1 MDINSLLN
9 GENAAFLDASYAAWL
24 HDPGAVDPWLRE
36 LFEGLGER
44 PAVNGGLAP
53 GQTPRFPRRSIF
65 NPGGAAQGTGAASR
79 DEVRLASKVPQIIN
93 AYRVR
98 GHMQAQVD
106 PLKRREEVEHPEMSL
121 GYYGLTEADL
131 DTPVASSPV
140 FGEPP
145 TSTLRKILARVRQAY
160 CGSLGSEF
168 MNIQDLQQKLWL
180 QERLETIWDKPV
192 LTKEEELRVLSK
204 LSLAEGFERLLHT
217 RFPGT
222 KRFSLEGAEPLI
234 PLLDLLIEH
243 AGLSGVGEI
252 IFGMAHRGRLN
263 VLTNIL
269 DKPAQ
274 MIVAEFE
281 DELPTS
287 FQGSGDVKYHL
298 GYSSDQT
305 TLHGDR
311 VHLSM
316 AFNPSHLE
324 AVNPVVEGRVRAK
337 QDRYLYEHP
346 DEGKAHIR
354 KGMAMLLHGDAAFA
368 GQGLVAETLNLSDL
382 AGYRTGG
389 TVHVI
394 VNNQIGFTT
403 PPHEARSTP
412 YATDIARMLG
422 VPIFHVNGEDPKA
435 VAAAVRI
442 AVEWRQTFH
451 RDVVIDMYCYRKHG
465 HNEGDEPSFTQ
476 PLLYEDIRSR
486 PSPREVYARAL
497 VESGDL
503 TQDEVDR
510 VFGVAREKLEGHTG
524 TGQTQDSYTGNMASE
539 MGQLWSGYL
548 NGTLQDAVDTRYPLE
563 KLRQL
568 LIKANTLPAD
578 FNAHRKI
585 QRLLQQR
592 REVAQGERP
601 VSWAEAE
608 QAAYASLVV
617 EGTRVR
623 LSGQDSGRGTFSH
636 RHAVLADVT
645 TGKEIFP
652 VDMLEE
658 GQARFQVMDSLLS
671 EAAVLG
677 FEYGYSLDYPD
688 ALVMWEAQ
696 FGDFANGAQVII
708 DQFIV
713 SGEQK
718 WNRCSGLVMLLPHGY
733 EGQGPEHSSARIERY
748 LMLCAEDNIQIAN
761 CTTPANLFHIL
772 RRQVLR
778 RARKPLIIFTPKSL
792 LRHPR
797 CVSTL
802 SDLAEGGF
810 QRVIPEVEALDADQ
824 VKRVI
829 FCSGKV
835 YYDLLAEREERG
847 ERRVALVRVEEL
859 YPYPRE
865 LIDAE
870 VQRYPNA
877 EVVWCQ
883 EEPRNMGPWP
893 VYCDWLREQLPV
905 ERQPRYVGRK
915 PTASPATGSHGTHA
929 REVRAIL
936 DAAFNL

>member
-9 GENAAFLDASYAAWL
+9 GENAAFLDDSYSAWL
-24 HDPGAVDPWLRE
+24 HDPSSVDPWLQE

-53 GQTPRFPRRSIF
+53 GQTPCFPRRSIF
-65 NPGGAAQGTGAASR
+65 NPLGGAAP
-79 DEVRLASKVPQIIN
+79 VRQVDVKLASKVPQIIN

-98 GHMQAQVD
+98 GHMLAQVD
-106 PLKRREEVEHPEMSL
+106 PLNRREQVEHPEMSL
-121 GYYGLTEADL
+121 GYYGLSERDL
-131 DTPVASSPV
+131 DKPVSSSPV

-145 TSTLRKILARVRQAY
+145 TSTLRKILDRVHKAY

-168 MNIQDLQQKLWL
+168 MNIQDLEQKLWL
-180 QERLETIWDKPV
+180 QERLETIWDQPL

-204 LSLAEGFERLLHT
+204 LSLAEGFERMLHT

-234 PLLDLLIEH
+234 PLLGLLIEY
-243 AGLSGVGEI
+243 AGQKGVTEI

-298 GYSSDQT
+298 GYSSDQV
-305 TLHGDR
+305 TLHGDV

-337 QDRYLYEHP
+337 QDRYLFDHP
-346 DEGKAHIR
+346 EEGRAHIK

-412 YATDIARMLG
+412 YATDVARMLG

-435 VAAAVRI
+435 VAAAVRL

-476 PLLYEDIRSR
+476 PLLYDDIRSR

-503 TQDEVDR
+503 SQDEIDR
-510 VFGVAREKLEGHTG
+510 VFGVARERLEGHTG
-524 TGQTQDSYTGNMASE
+524 TDKTQDSYTGNVKSE
-539 MGQLWSGYL
+539 MGQLWSNYL
-548 NGTLQDAVDTRYPLE
+548 HGSLQDAVNTGYPLE
-563 KLRQL
+563 SLRRL
-568 LIKANTLPAD
+568 LLKANTLPTD

-585 QRLLQQR
+585 RRLLKQR
-592 REVAQGERP
+592 REVAEGERP

-617 EGTRVR
+617 DGVRVR

-636 RHAVLADVT
+636 RHAVLADVS

-652 VDMLEE
+652 LDMLEE

-718 WNRCSGLVMLLPHGY
+718 WNRASGLVMLLPHGY

-748 LMLCAEDNIQIAN
+748 LMLCAEDNIQLAN
-761 CTTPANLFHIL
+761 VTTPANLFHL
-772 RRQVLR
+772 MRRQALR
-778 RARKPLIIFTPKSL
+778 KVRKPLIVFTPKSL

-797 CVSTL
+797 CISTME
-802 SDLAEGGF
+802 DLAEGSF
-810 QRVIPEVEALDADQ
+810 QRLIPETEALEPAE
-824 VKRVI
+824 VKRLV

-847 ERRVALVRVEEL
+847 ERRVALARVEEL
-859 YPYPRE
+859 YPYPQE
-865 LIDAE
+865 LIAAE
-870 VQRYPNA
+870 VERFPNA
-877 EVVWCQ
+877 EVVWVQ
-883 EEPRNMGPWP
+883 EEPRNMGAWP
-893 VYCDWLREQLPV
+893 VYCDWLREQLPRD
-905 ERQPRYVGRK
+905 RQPRYIGRK
-915 PTASPATGSHGTHA
+915 PAASPATGSHGTHA
-929 REVRAIL
+929 RESRCIL
-936 DAAFNL
+936 DNTFAF